1 MTLLEAALRNFTEKG
16 RPKNQIHSLT
26 DKLEHTLAS
35 KRAYLFVMFV
45 LPTVLG
51 VWESTREKFSR
62 IVPMPNYSVREPPGK
77 RHAIS
82 AP

>member
-51 VWESTREKFSR
+51 V
-62 IVPMPNYSVREPPGK
+62 
-77 RHAIS
+77 
-82 AP
+82 